1 MALMERAEA
10 EARARGDPV
19 EEIDALFGPC
29 DIDEDTALSNLND
42 FLGPDE
48 AGESTGGPTRTV
60 GPAGGMQTLL
70 QCLQDLAV
78 D

>member
-10 EARARGDPV
+10 EARARGDPA

-29 DIDEDTALSNLND
+29 DIDEDTAASNLND

-48 AGESTGGPTRTV
+48 AAGAGGPTRTV

-70 QCLQDLAV
+70 KCLQDLAV